1 MLQNLILF
9 SISVSLLASIN
20 YLGYNIKNN
29 TELNQTNQN
38 STLEYINKDIQINY
52 SELDSQ
58 FANTVYFAQ
67 IRFM

>member
-29 TELNQTNQN
+29 TELNQTNKN
-38 STLEYINKDIQINY
+38 STLGYINKDIQINY
-52 SELDSQ
+52 SELDEQ